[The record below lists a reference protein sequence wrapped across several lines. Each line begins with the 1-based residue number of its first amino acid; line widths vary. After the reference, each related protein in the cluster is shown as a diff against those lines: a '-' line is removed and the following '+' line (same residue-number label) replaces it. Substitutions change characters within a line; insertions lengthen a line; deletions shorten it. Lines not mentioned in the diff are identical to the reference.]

1 MSPSRLCDN
10 STTKLPSVQLATNS
24 NHRLRFINVGTY
36 AWFGV
41 SLDQHSLAITE
52 VDGTNVLPSYQTQLY
67 ISPGQR
73 YSTIITTNQTTD
85 DAFWLRARMVT
96 NCFSDPELPGGGAD
110 EVKAVV
116 QYSKTNSARPLS
128 AFISQPASRNWNTGF
143 AVQCID
149 MDYTRFVPVP
159 AVPAPTTADH
169 SYFIRSNIE
178 IGDWRLQ
185 RGFFNKSTFRPD
197 LKSPS
202 LHRTL
207 ETLRFQNETLTRTD
221 GGLNDASFNL
231 NDGLILQHKGV
242 RVVDLIIQ
250 NFDEGNHP
258 MHLHGHKFWVLG
270 QAHGYFP
277 GYENLNLDLSNP
289 LRRDTATLEG
299 YGWMLL
305 RFVTDNPGLWAFHC
319 HVAWHSEA
327 GLLMQILS
335 QPEVMANW
343 ELPEANQQLC
353 RAGGLEKGA
362 APKDE
367 IWFGFGVG

>member
-1 MSPSRLCDN
+1 LCDN
-10 STTKLPSVQLATNS
+10 STTKLPSFQLATKS
-24 NHRLRFINVGTY
+24 NHRLRFINIGAY

-41 SLDQHSLAITE
+41 SLDQHALAITE
-52 VDGTNVLPSYQTQLY
+52 VDGTNVLPSYQKQLY

-73 YSTIITTNQTTD
+73 YSAIITTNQTMD
-85 DAFWLRARMVT
+85 DVFWLRARMVT
-96 NCFSDPELPGGGAD
+96 NCFSNPELPGGAD
-110 EVKAVV
+110 EVRAVV
-116 QYSKTNSARPLS
+116 QYSKTSSARPLS
-128 AFISQPASRNWNTGF
+128 ALISQPASRNWDIGF

-149 MDYTRFVPVP
+149 MDHTEFVPVP
-159 AVPAPTTADH
+159 AVPAPATADH

-185 RGFFNKSTFRPD
+185 RGFFNRSTFRPD

-221 GGLNDASFNL
+221 DGLNDASFNL
-231 NDGLILQHKGV
+231 KDGLILQHKGV
-242 RVVDLIIQ
+242 KVVDLIIQ

-277 GYENLNLDLSNP
+277 GYGNLSLDFSNP

-299 YGWMLL
+299 
-305 RFVTDNPGLWAFHC
+305 
-319 HVAWHSEA
+319 
-327 GLLMQILS
+327 
-335 QPEVMANW
+335 
-343 ELPEANQQLC
+343 
-353 RAGGLEKGA
+353 
-362 APKDE
+362 
-367 IWFGFGVG
+367 